1 VLTGDRVTLRE
12 VRSDDLPTLF
22 EIHANLDNWE
32 ERSPQPAAPLT
43 REKFDADTA
52 RRREGGS
59 VGFSLTAEFAIIVDD
74 RLIGSCVLM
83 SEDSLARHAEVGISL
98 LPSETGKG
106 YGTDALLV
114 LIDYAFTRRNLRR
127 VHLIV
132 LASNERAI
140 ASYRKVG
147 FVEEGRLREHAWM
160 RGHYEDEVRMGLL
173 RSEWPATPSPG

>member
-1 VLTGDRVTLRE
+1 VLTGDIVTLRAIHPK
-12 VRSDDLPTLF
+12 DLPTLY
-22 EIHANLDNWE
+22 EIQANLDNWE

-59 VGFSLTAEFAIIVDD
+59 VGFSLTAEFAITVDD

-98 LPSETGKG
+98 LSSETGKG
-106 YGTDALLV
+106 YGTDALRV

-140 ASYRKVG
+140 ASYRKLG
-147 FVEEGRLREHAWM
+147 FVEEGRLREHCWV
-160 RGHYEDEVRMGLL
+160 RGAYVDEVRMGLL
-173 RSEWPATPSPG
+173 RAEWPASSV